1 MRFKEYKIKQNND
14 KKRKMSKLNNI
25 MMKKNT
31 LTFTGFRIKKIIDPI
46 DPRSEIYSII
56 YVI

>member
-1 MRFKEYKIKQNND
+1 MGLTEYKIKQNND

-31 LTFTGFRIKKIIDPI
+31 LTFTGFRIKKIKDPH
-46 DPRSEIYSII
+46 
-56 YVI
+56 